1 MSILGNIGHHS
12 CQAAATQSQN
22 CRAWLEKY
30 KVWKGGATPL
40 AFYAAMAPKSCRSI
54 RYLLLS
60 WNPRQRN
67 LQSENRSAVNCHLF
81 VESSSFRTNSILG
94 IFNGQFLWFSFM
106 ITSQYTFP
114 ICLLKVCWYF
124 AQCQFLSIQE
134 RQASARSCRR
144 EMPTSAAMA
153 IKVFQWYGATTKPF
167 PITVFLT
174 QRVFP
179 KLGYPLVH
187 YIYQRKNKHAKE
199 RQISCCYMKTY
210 EWSQVSDCHGP
221 LAAGYLQHAALG
233 PIPSTTHHSRKKPT
247 TPTVKKRGHG
257 SQNDP
262 VPVKHFVI
270 SFVLEFAT
278 RIIS

>member
-1 MSILGNIGHHS
+1 MNITELHWTIRTTILFIVLNVNNFVGSCVYIGQYWASCLSSCSYPKPKLPSVTGEIQSLEGRRHS
-12 CQAAATQSQN
+12 S
-22 CRAWLEKY
+22 
-30 KVWKGGATPL
+30 L
-40 AFYAAMAPKSCRSI
+40 AFYGAMAPKSCRSI

-60 WNPRQRN
+60 WNTRQRN

-94 IFNGQFLWFSFM
+94 IFKAQFLWFSFM

-134 RQASARSCRR
+134 CQASARSCKR

-153 IKVFQWYGATTKPF
+153 IKVFQWYPAATTKPF

-179 KLGYPLVH
+179 KLGYPLLH
-187 YIYQRKNKHAKE
+187 YIYQRKNQACKGTSNFVLLHE
-199 RQISCCYMKTY
+199 NLWMEPGVWQSR
-210 EWSQVSDCHGP
+210 
-221 LAAGYLQHAALG
+221 AAGRW
-233 PIPSTTHHSRKKPT
+233 I
-247 TPTVKKRGHG
+247 
-257 SQNDP
+257 
-262 VPVKHFVI
+262 
-270 SFVLEFAT
+270 FAT
-278 RIIS
+278 CSIRPDTQHHTP